1 MAGKGEHMQTFNMG
15 LVDLVQKGLVEEE
28 DALNASDNQEELR
41 MNLQGIY
48 VSTGGGGILKK

>member
-1 MAGKGEHMQTFNMG
+1 MAGAGEHMQTFNMS
-15 LVDLVQKGLVEEE
+15 LVALVEQDLITEE
-28 DALNASDNQEELR
+28 DALAASDNQDELK